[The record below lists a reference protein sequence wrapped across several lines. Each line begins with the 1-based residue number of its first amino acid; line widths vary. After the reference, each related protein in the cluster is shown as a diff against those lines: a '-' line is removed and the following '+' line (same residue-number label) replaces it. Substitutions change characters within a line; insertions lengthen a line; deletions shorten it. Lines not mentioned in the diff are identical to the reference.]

1 MSAEERALIS
11 RASRGDVEAFS
22 KLVSVHSALVRG
34 VTLRMLGGQEAQ
46 DASQEGWARGWANIK
61 APCPLKPFMFAQ
73 TLTQTSWLA
82 SWASWPPSMRSVTP
96 RTRAEW
102 TLTSFE
108 NASTSPREARAIS
121 ARSSVLIGDFFLS
134 KPSVGSQGSQD
145 TEPESRT
152 ALAGLENQTSPSAAR
167 HVHDRSPLPSTAF
180 STSRSSPPAS
190 SSPPGFTIQ
199 LIPLPPGIVALL
211 TLAQIT

>member
-46 DASQEGWARGWANIK
+46 DASQEVWVRVWANMK
-61 APCPLKPFMFAQ
+61 GFRGHGAFMFAQ
-73 TLTQTSWLA
+73 PLAQPSWLA

-121 ARSSVLIGDFFLS
+121 ARS
-134 KPSVGSQGSQD
+134 
-145 TEPESRT
+145 
-152 ALAGLENQTSPSAAR
+152 
-167 HVHDRSPLPSTAF
+167 
-180 STSRSSPPAS
+180 
-190 SSPPGFTIQ
+190 
-199 LIPLPPGIVALL
+199 
-211 TLAQIT
+211 